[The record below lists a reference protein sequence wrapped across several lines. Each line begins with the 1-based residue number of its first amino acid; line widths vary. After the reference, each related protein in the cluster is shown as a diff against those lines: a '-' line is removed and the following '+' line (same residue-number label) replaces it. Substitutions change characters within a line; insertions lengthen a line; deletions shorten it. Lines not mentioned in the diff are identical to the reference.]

1 MTGTR
6 APIAASPVAAPELGE
21 ATDVLELGLV
31 LLDWTGLLEDCEGA
45 GLLDR
50 GLVADASDESEDG
63 APTCPSHAASDTITI
78 DMLTAP
84 KMAWVRR

>member
-6 APIAASPVAAPELGE
+6 APIEASPAAASELGE
-21 ATDVLELGLV
+21 ARDVLELGLE
-31 LLDWTGLLEDCEGA
+31 LLDWTGPLEDREGA
-45 GLLDR
+45 GLLDG
-50 GLVADASDESEDG
+50 GLEEDAPDEAEDG
-63 APTCPSHAASDTITI
+63 ALTCPSHAAIETITI